1 MTLIEQ
7 NILSAISI
15 GLIIAVMAS
24 IKNSQL
30 KATIY
35 SLPIPITIA
44 IIATGVKVNITN
56 VVGLFLITLFLWFV
70 WFLHERGLNISAS
83 DVIAAVCY
91 VIVGYAGVKYVK
103 LSFYTGVSVYLVT
116 WLTFILVY
124 RNRVVPER
132 KRTNSKIK
140 PATKGVVVTLLAYVL
155 FSLKNYL
162 AGIIV
167 TFPFSGVFAVIE
179 SKHMLETLAGV
190 FTRNSIAILM
200 MFVTIHALVGT
211 NVGVKLIAGWAV
223 YLVVLNLAI
232 KLAPLKK
239 KP

>member
-30 KATIY
+30 KATVY

-44 IIATGVKVNITN
+44 LIATGGKVNITN
-56 VVGLFLITLFLWFV
+56 IVGLFLITLFLWLV
-70 WFLHERGLNISAS
+70 WILHERGLGIYAS

-91 VIVGYAGVKYVK
+91 VAVGYAGVKYIK
-103 LSFYTGVSVYLVT
+103 LPFYAGVFIYLVA
-116 WLTFILVY
+116 WLVFILAY
-124 RNRVVPER
+124 RNRVVSEKTR
-132 KRTNSKIK
+132 VSSKIN
-140 PATKGVVVTLLAYVL
+140 PAVKGAIVTILAYIL
-155 FSLKNYL
+155 FSLKKYL

-200 MFVTIHALVGT
+200 MFVTIYALGET
-211 NVGVKLIAGWAV
+211 NLVLRLAAGWAV
-223 YLVVLNLAI
+223 YLVALKLVI
-232 KLAPLKK
+232 KFAPLKK
-239 KP
+239 TQ